1 MKKLF
6 IPLLFALAIQSPI
19 NAAKVNCDS
28 AVWKNKPQ
36 CKEKDT
42 KGTKA
47 VDKAT
52 GLEVI
57 EFVKDLDWKST
68 KREKIPWSKIVK
80 VKSALDGNYE
90 LAVFDRDYA
99 DSFSTGSKEGAVT
112 KWTTDQLR
120 GYTYSAGGCGFWTCT
135 YERASINDFP
145 GVVELYIAEKSFR
158 LYGDNGE
165 YVLPQAFID
174 EVKKSTEITEFN
186 LKLKSGSKSVVV
198 PIGSETIDSLK
209 RLFSKAIQ
217 TWEKPQINLVASKVT
232 KKKLNTEEIANKTLP
247 SVVMLKNE
255 RGLGSGF
262 VLDNTGLVI
271 TNRHVVSGGDK
282 EFQLIGD
289 GGIKAQGKVIY
300 VDRKLDF
307 ALVRSNEL
315 RKIKPLP
322 ICYAS
327 YPTPGQ
333 NVVALGS
340 PEGLAGTITRGIV
353 SAVRYPSGDL
363 EGVAPNYVTLIQTD
377 ASISP
382 GNSGGPLVNSKG
394 EVIGINT
401 FNIDYGKS
409 QNLNFAVSMVDVLK
423 ALEIRGKSFKSNLN
437 KCGNIE
443 KSGWFF

>member
-1 MKKLF
+1 MKKFFLPLIFALF
-6 IPLLFALAIQSPI
+6 IPIPVSAVEI
-19 NAAKVNCDS
+19 NCDS
-28 AVWKNKPQ
+28 AVWRDRPQ

-42 KGTKA
+42 KGIET
-47 VDKAT
+47 VDEAT
-52 GLEVI
+52 GLDVI

-90 LAVFDRDYA
+90 LAVFDRDYT
-99 DSFSTGSKEGAVT
+99 DSFSTGAKEGAVT

-145 GVVELYIAEKSFR
+145 SVVELYISDKSFR

-165 YVLPQAFID
+165 FVLPQSFID
-174 EVKKSTEITEFN
+174 EVKKASETTEFN
-186 LKLKSGSKSVVV
+186 LKLKSGSKSAVV
-198 PIGSETIDSLK
+198 PIGNETVASLK

-217 TWEKPQINLVASKVT
+217 TWDKPKINLVALNVT
-232 KKKLNTEEIANKTLP
+232 KQKLDTEEIANKTLP

-262 VLDNTGLVI
+262 VLDNNGLVI

-282 EFQLIGD
+282 EFQITGE
-289 GGIKAQGKVIY
+289 GGIKTEGRVIY

-307 ALVRSNEL
+307 ALVRANGL
-315 RKIKPLP
+315 KGTKPLP
-322 ICYAS
+322 ICYAT
-327 YPTPGQ
+327 YPSPGQ
-333 NVVALGS
+333 SVVALGS
-340 PEGLAGTITRGIV
+340 PEGLAGTVTRGIV
-353 SAVRYPSGDL
+353 SAVRYPTGDL

-382 GNSGGPLVNSKG
+382 GNSGGPLVNNKG

-401 FNIDYGKS
+401 FNIDYGRS

-423 ALEIRGKSFKSNLN
+423 ALEVKGQSLNSTLN

-443 KSGWFF
+443 Q

>member
-1 MKKLF
+1 MKRFL
-6 IPLLFALAIQSPI
+6 IPLLFALAIPSPLI
-19 NAAKVNCDS
+19 AAKINCDS
-28 AVWKNKPQ
+28 PVWKNKPQ
-36 CKEKDT
+36 CKDKDT

-47 VDKAT
+47 IDKDT

-68 KREKIPWSKIVK
+68 KREKLPWSKIVK

-90 LAVFDRDYA
+90 LAVFDRDYT

-145 GVVELYIAEKSFR
+145 GVVEIYISEKSFR

-174 EVKKSTEITEFN
+174 EVNKSNETTELN
-186 LKLKSGSKSVVV
+186 LKLKAGSKSVVV
-198 PIGSETIDSLK
+198 PIGNETIASLK

-217 TWEKPQINLVASKVT
+217 SWDKPQVNLVTAKVSKQ
-232 KKKLNTEEIANKTLP
+232 KLDTEEIANRTLP

-262 VLDNTGLVI
+262 VLDDNGLVI

-282 EFQLIGD
+282 KFQIVGD
-289 GGIKAQGKVIY
+289 GGIKTTGEVIY

-307 ALVRSNEL
+307 ALVRSEGL
-315 RKIKPLP
+315 RKTKPLP

-333 NVVALGS
+333 SVVALGS
-340 PEGLAGTITRGIV
+340 PEGLAGTVTRGIV
-353 SAVRYPSGDL
+353 SAVRYPTGDL
-363 EGVAPNYVTLIQTD
+363 QGVAPNYVTLIQTD

-382 GNSGGPLVNSKG
+382 GNSGGPLVNNRG

-401 FNIDYGKS
+401 FNIDYGRS

-423 ALEIRGKSFKSNLN
+423 ALEVRGESFKSNLN

-443 KSGWFF
+443 Q

>member
-1 MKKLF
+1 MKKFFLPLIFALF
-6 IPLLFALAIQSPI
+6 IPIPVSAVEI
-19 NAAKVNCDS
+19 NCDS
-28 AVWKNKPQ
+28 AVWRDRPQ

-42 KGTKA
+42 KGIET
-47 VDKAT
+47 VDEAT
-52 GLEVI
+52 GLDVI

-90 LAVFDRDYA
+90 LAVFDRDYT
-99 DSFSTGSKEGAVT
+99 DSFSTGAKEGAVT

-145 GVVELYIAEKSFR
+145 GVVELYISDKSFR

-165 YVLPQAFID
+165 FVLPQSFID
-174 EVKKSTEITEFN
+174 EVKKASETTEFN
-186 LKLKSGSKSVVV
+186 LKLKSGSKSAVV
-198 PIGSETIDSLK
+198 PIGNETVASLK

-217 TWEKPQINLVASKVT
+217 TWDKPKINLVALNVT
-232 KKKLNTEEIANKTLP
+232 KQKLDTEEIANKTLP

-262 VLDNTGLVI
+262 VLDNNGLVI

-282 EFQLIGD
+282 EFQITGE
-289 GGIKAQGKVIY
+289 GGIKTEGRVIY

-307 ALVRSNEL
+307 ALLRSNGL
-315 RKIKPLP
+315 KGTKPLP
-322 ICYAS
+322 ICYS
-327 YPTPGQ
+327 TYPSPGQ
-333 NVVALGS
+333 SVVALGS
-340 PEGLAGTITRGIV
+340 PEGLAGTVTRGIV
-353 SAVRYPSGDL
+353 SAVRYPTGDL

-382 GNSGGPLVNSKG
+382 GNSGGPLVNNKG

-401 FNIDYGKS
+401 FNIDYGRS

-423 ALEIRGKSFKSNLN
+423 ALEVKGESFNSTLN

-443 KSGWFF
+443 Q

>member
-1 MKKLF
+1 MKKFFLPLIFALF
-6 IPLLFALAIQSPI
+6 IPIPVSAVEI
-19 NAAKVNCDS
+19 NCDS
-28 AVWKNKPQ
+28 AVWRDRPQ

-42 KGTKA
+42 KGIET
-47 VDKAT
+47 VDEAT
-52 GLEVI
+52 GLDVI

-90 LAVFDRDYA
+90 LAVFDRDYT

-145 GVVELYIAEKSFR
+145 GVVELYISDKSFR

-165 YVLPQAFID
+165 FVLPQSFID
-174 EVKKSTEITEFN
+174 EVKKASETTEFN
-186 LKLKSGSKSVVV
+186 LKLKSGSKSAVV
-198 PIGSETIDSLK
+198 PIGNETVASLK

-217 TWEKPQINLVASKVT
+217 TWDKPKINLVALNVT
-232 KKKLNTEEIANKTLP
+232 KQKLDTEEIANKTLP

-262 VLDNTGLVI
+262 VLDNNGLVI

-282 EFQLIGD
+282 EFQITGE
-289 GGIKAQGKVIY
+289 GGIKTEGRVIY

-307 ALVRSNEL
+307 ALVRSNGL
-315 RKIKPLP
+315 KGTKPLP
-322 ICYAS
+322 ICYAT
-327 YPTPGQ
+327 YPSPGQ
-333 NVVALGS
+333 SVVALGS
-340 PEGLAGTITRGIV
+340 PEGLAGTVTRGIV
-353 SAVRYPSGDL
+353 SAVRYPTGDL

-382 GNSGGPLVNSKG
+382 GNSGGPLVNNKG

-401 FNIDYGKS
+401 FNIDYGRS

-423 ALEIRGKSFKSNLN
+423 ALEVKGQSLNSTLN

-443 KSGWFF
+443 Q

>member
-1 MKKLF
+1 MINLKKLL
-6 IPLLFALAIQSPI
+6 ITILFAFIFPNSLS
-19 NAAKVNCDS
+19 AAKINCDS
-28 AVWKNKPQ
+28 PVWRNKPE
-36 CKEKDT
+36 CVEKDT
-42 KGTKA
+42 KGKKT
-47 VDKAT
+47 VDNAT

-57 EFVKDLDWKST
+57 EFIKDLDWKST
-68 KREKIPWSKIVK
+68 KRDKLPWSKIVK
-80 VKSALDGNYE
+80 VKSALDGKYE

-99 DSFSTGSKEGAVT
+99 DSFSSGSKEGAVT

-165 YVLPQAFID
+165 YVLPQSFID
-174 EVKKSTEITEFN
+174 EVKRSNETTELN
-186 LKLKSGSKSVVV
+186 LKLKAGSKSVVV
-198 PIGSETIDSLK
+198 PIGNETLSSLK

-217 TWEKPQINLVASKVT
+217 SWDKPQVNLRPVRVSKRI
-232 KKKLNTEEIANKTLP
+232 LDTEEIANRTLP

-262 VLDNTGLVI
+262 VLDNNGLVI

-282 EFQLIGD
+282 QFQLIGD
-289 GGIKAQGKVIY
+289 GGIKTEGKVIY

-307 ALVRSNEL
+307 ALVRSSGL
-315 RKIKPLP
+315 KKIKPLP

-333 NVVALGS
+333 SVVALGS
-340 PEGLAGTITRGIV
+340 PEGLAGTVTRGIV
-353 SAVRYPSGDL
+353 SAVRNPTGDL

-382 GNSGGPLVNSKG
+382 GNSGGPLVNNRG

-401 FNIDYGKS
+401 FNIDSGRS
-409 QNLNFAVSMVDVLK
+409 QNLNFAVSMVDVLR
-423 ALEIRGKSFKSNLN
+423 ALEVRSEVIKKKLN
-437 KCGNIE
+437 QCGNIQ
-443 KSGWFF
+443 K

>member
-1 MKKLF
+1 LKKFFLPLIFALF
-6 IPLLFALAIQSPI
+6 IPIPVSAVEI
-19 NAAKVNCDS
+19 NCDS
-28 AVWKNKPQ
+28 AVWRDRPQ

-42 KGTKA
+42 KGIET
-47 VDKAT
+47 VDEAT
-52 GLEVI
+52 GLDVI

-90 LAVFDRDYA
+90 LAVFDRDYT
-99 DSFSTGSKEGAVT
+99 DSFSTGAKEGAVT

-145 GVVELYIAEKSFR
+145 GVVELYISDKSFR

-165 YVLPQAFID
+165 FALPQSFID
-174 EVKKSTEITEFN
+174 EVKKASETTEFN
-186 LKLKSGSKSVVV
+186 LKLKSGSKSAVV
-198 PIGSETIDSLK
+198 PIGNETVASLK

-217 TWEKPQINLVASKVT
+217 TWDKPKINLVALNVT
-232 KKKLNTEEIANKTLP
+232 KQKLDTEEIANKTLP

-262 VLDNTGLVI
+262 VLDNNGLVI

-282 EFQLIGD
+282 EFQITGE
-289 GGIKAQGKVIY
+289 GGIKTEGRVIY

-307 ALVRSNEL
+307 ALVRANGL
-315 RKIKPLP
+315 KGTKPLP
-322 ICYAS
+322 ICYS
-327 YPTPGQ
+327 TYPSPGQ
-333 NVVALGS
+333 SVVALGS
-340 PEGLAGTITRGIV
+340 PEGLAGTVTRGIV
-353 SAVRYPSGDL
+353 SAVRYPTGDL

-382 GNSGGPLVNSKG
+382 GNSGGPLVNNKG

-401 FNIDYGKS
+401 FNIDYGRS
-409 QNLNFAVSMVDVLK
+409 QNLNFAVSMIDVLK
-423 ALEIRGKSFKSNLN
+423 ALEVKGQSLNSTLN

-443 KSGWFF
+443 Q

>member
-1 MKKLF
+1 LKKFFLPLIFALF
-6 IPLLFALAIQSPI
+6 IPIPVSAVEI
-19 NAAKVNCDS
+19 NCDS
-28 AVWKNKPQ
+28 AVWRDRPQ

-42 KGTKA
+42 KGIET
-47 VDKAT
+47 VDEAT
-52 GLEVI
+52 GLDVI

-90 LAVFDRDYA
+90 LAVFDRDYT
-99 DSFSTGSKEGAVT
+99 DSFSTGAKEGAVT

-145 GVVELYIAEKSFR
+145 GVVELYISDKSFR

-165 YVLPQAFID
+165 FALPQSFID
-174 EVKKSTEITEFN
+174 EVKKASETTEFN
-186 LKLKSGSKSVVV
+186 LKLKSGSKSAVV
-198 PIGSETIDSLK
+198 PIGNETVASLK

-217 TWEKPQINLVASKVT
+217 TWDKPKINLVALNVT
-232 KKKLNTEEIANKTLP
+232 KQKLDTEEIANKTLP

-262 VLDNTGLVI
+262 VLDNNGLVI

-282 EFQLIGD
+282 EFQITGE
-289 GGIKAQGKVIY
+289 GGIKTEGRVIY

-307 ALVRSNEL
+307 ALVRSNGL
-315 RKIKPLP
+315 KGTKPLP
-322 ICYAS
+322 ICYAT
-327 YPTPGQ
+327 YPSPGQ
-333 NVVALGS
+333 SVVALGS
-340 PEGLAGTITRGIV
+340 PEGLAGTVTRGIV
-353 SAVRYPSGDL
+353 SAVRYPTGDL

-382 GNSGGPLVNSKG
+382 GNSGGPLVNNKG

-401 FNIDYGKS
+401 FNIDYGRS

-423 ALEIRGKSFKSNLN
+423 ALEVKGQSLNSTLN

-443 KSGWFF
+443 Q

>member
-1 MKKLF
+1 MKKFFLPLIFALF
-6 IPLLFALAIQSPI
+6 IPIPVSAVEI
-19 NAAKVNCDS
+19 NCDS
-28 AVWKNKPQ
+28 AVWRDRPQ

-42 KGTKA
+42 KGIET
-47 VDKAT
+47 VDEAT
-52 GLEVI
+52 GLDVI

-90 LAVFDRDYA
+90 LAVFDRDYT
-99 DSFSTGSKEGAVT
+99 DSFSTGAKEGAVT

-145 GVVELYIAEKSFR
+145 GVVELYISDKSFR

-165 YVLPQAFID
+165 FALPQSFID
-174 EVKKSTEITEFN
+174 EVKKASETTEFN
-186 LKLKSGSKSVVV
+186 LKLKSGSKSAVV
-198 PIGSETIDSLK
+198 PIGNETVASLK

-217 TWEKPQINLVASKVT
+217 TWDKPKINLVALNVT
-232 KKKLNTEEIANKTLP
+232 KQKLDTEEIANKTLP

-262 VLDNTGLVI
+262 VLDNNGLVI

-282 EFQLIGD
+282 EFQITGE
-289 GGIKAQGKVIY
+289 GGIKTEGRVIY

-307 ALVRSNEL
+307 ALVRANGL
-315 RKIKPLP
+315 KGTKPLP
-322 ICYAS
+322 ICYS
-327 YPTPGQ
+327 TYPSPGQ
-333 NVVALGS
+333 SVVALGS
-340 PEGLAGTITRGIV
+340 PEGLAGTVTRGIV
-353 SAVRYPSGDL
+353 SAVRYPTGDL

-382 GNSGGPLVNSKG
+382 GNSGGPLVNNKG

-401 FNIDYGKS
+401 FNIDYGRS
-409 QNLNFAVSMVDVLK
+409 QNLNFAVSMIDVLK
-423 ALEIRGKSFKSNLN
+423 ALEVKGQSLNSTLN

-443 KSGWFF
+443 Q

>member
-1 MKKLF
+1 MKKFFLPLIFALF
-6 IPLLFALAIQSPI
+6 IPIPVSAVEI
-19 NAAKVNCDS
+19 NCDS
-28 AVWKNKPQ
+28 AVWRDKPQ

-42 KGTKA
+42 KGIET
-47 VDKAT
+47 VDEAT
-52 GLEVI
+52 GLDVI

-90 LAVFDRDYA
+90 LAVFDRDYT
-99 DSFSTGSKEGAVT
+99 DSFSTGAKEGAVT

-145 GVVELYIAEKSFR
+145 GVVELYISDKSFR

-165 YVLPQAFID
+165 FALPQSFID
-174 EVKKSTEITEFN
+174 EVKKASETTEFN
-186 LKLKSGSKSVVV
+186 LKLKSGSKSAVV
-198 PIGSETIDSLK
+198 PIGNETVASLK

-217 TWEKPQINLVASKVT
+217 TWDKPKINLVALNVT
-232 KKKLNTEEIANKTLP
+232 KQKLDTEEIANKTLP

-262 VLDNTGLVI
+262 VLDNNGLVI

-282 EFQLIGD
+282 EFQITGE
-289 GGIKAQGKVIY
+289 GGIKTEGRVIY

-307 ALVRSNEL
+307 ALVRANGL
-315 RKIKPLP
+315 KGTKPLP
-322 ICYAS
+322 ICYAT
-327 YPTPGQ
+327 YPSPGQ
-333 NVVALGS
+333 SVVALGS
-340 PEGLAGTITRGIV
+340 PEGLAGTVTRGIV
-353 SAVRYPSGDL
+353 SAVRYPTGDL

-382 GNSGGPLVNSKG
+382 GNSGGPLVNNKG

-401 FNIDYGKS
+401 FNIDYGRS

-423 ALEIRGKSFKSNLN
+423 ALEVKGQSLNSTLN

-443 KSGWFF
+443 Q

>member
-1 MKKLF
+1 MKKFFLPLIFALF
-6 IPLLFALAIQSPI
+6 IPIPVSAVEI
-19 NAAKVNCDS
+19 NCDS
-28 AVWKNKPQ
+28 AVWRDRPQ

-42 KGTKA
+42 KGIET
-47 VDKAT
+47 VDEAT
-52 GLEVI
+52 GLDVI

-90 LAVFDRDYA
+90 LAVFDRDYT
-99 DSFSTGSKEGAVT
+99 DSFSTGAKEGAVT

-145 GVVELYIAEKSFR
+145 GVVELYISDKSFR

-165 YVLPQAFID
+165 FALPQSFID
-174 EVKKSTEITEFN
+174 EVKKASETTEFN
-186 LKLKSGSKSVVV
+186 LKLKSGSKSAVV
-198 PIGSETIDSLK
+198 PIGNETVASLK

-217 TWEKPQINLVASKVT
+217 TWDKPKINLVALNVT
-232 KKKLNTEEIANKTLP
+232 KQKLDTEEIANKTLP

-262 VLDNTGLVI
+262 VLDNNGLVI

-282 EFQLIGD
+282 EFQITGE
-289 GGIKAQGKVIY
+289 GGIKTEGRVIY

-307 ALVRSNEL
+307 ALVRANGL
-315 RKIKPLP
+315 KGTKPLP
-322 ICYAS
+322 ICYAT
-327 YPTPGQ
+327 YPSPGQ
-333 NVVALGS
+333 SVVALGS
-340 PEGLAGTITRGIV
+340 PEGLAGTVTRGIV
-353 SAVRYPSGDL
+353 SAVRYPTGDL

-382 GNSGGPLVNSKG
+382 GNSGGPLVNNKG

-401 FNIDYGKS
+401 FNIDYGRS

-423 ALEIRGKSFKSNLN
+423 ALEVKGQSLNSTLN

-443 KSGWFF
+443 Q

>member
-1 MKKLF
+1 LKKFFLPLIFALF
-6 IPLLFALAIQSPI
+6 IPIPVSAVEI
-19 NAAKVNCDS
+19 NCDS
-28 AVWKNKPQ
+28 AVWRDKPQ

-42 KGTKA
+42 KGIET
-47 VDKAT
+47 VDEAT
-52 GLEVI
+52 GLDVI

-90 LAVFDRDYA
+90 LAVFDRDYT
-99 DSFSTGSKEGAVT
+99 DSFSTGAKEGAVT

-145 GVVELYIAEKSFR
+145 GVVELYISDKSFR

-165 YVLPQAFID
+165 FALPQSFID
-174 EVKKSTEITEFN
+174 EVKKASETTEFN
-186 LKLKSGSKSVVV
+186 LKLKSGSKSAVV
-198 PIGSETIDSLK
+198 PIGNETVASLK

-217 TWEKPQINLVASKVT
+217 TWDKPKINLVALNVT
-232 KKKLNTEEIANKTLP
+232 KQKLDTEEIANKTLP

-262 VLDNTGLVI
+262 VLDNNGLVI

-282 EFQLIGD
+282 EFQITGE
-289 GGIKAQGKVIY
+289 GGIKTEGRVIY

-307 ALVRSNEL
+307 ALVRANGL
-315 RKIKPLP
+315 KGTKPLP
-322 ICYAS
+322 ICYAT
-327 YPTPGQ
+327 YPSPGQ
-333 NVVALGS
+333 SVVALGS
-340 PEGLAGTITRGIV
+340 PEGLAGTVTRGIV
-353 SAVRYPSGDL
+353 SAVRYPTGDL

-382 GNSGGPLVNSKG
+382 GNSGGPLVNNKG

-401 FNIDYGKS
+401 FNIDYGRS

-423 ALEIRGKSFKSNLN
+423 ALEVKGQSLNSTLN

-443 KSGWFF
+443 Q

>member
-1 MKKLF
+1 MKKFFLQLIFALF
-6 IPLLFALAIQSPI
+6 IPIPVSAVEI
-19 NAAKVNCDS
+19 NCDS
-28 AVWKNKPQ
+28 AVWRDRPQ

-42 KGTKA
+42 KGIET
-47 VDKAT
+47 VDEAT
-52 GLEVI
+52 GLDVI

-90 LAVFDRDYA
+90 LAVFDRDYT
-99 DSFSTGSKEGAVT
+99 DSFSTGAKEGAVT

-145 GVVELYIAEKSFR
+145 GVVELYISDKSFR

-165 YVLPQAFID
+165 FALPQSFID
-174 EVKKSTEITEFN
+174 EVKKASETTEFN
-186 LKLKSGSKSVVV
+186 LKLKSGSKSAVV
-198 PIGSETIDSLK
+198 PIGNETVASLK

-217 TWEKPQINLVASKVT
+217 TWDKPKINLVALNVT
-232 KKKLNTEEIANKTLP
+232 KQKLDTEEIANKTLP

-262 VLDNTGLVI
+262 VLDNNGLVI

-282 EFQLIGD
+282 EFQITGE
-289 GGIKAQGKVIY
+289 GGIKTEGRVIY

-307 ALVRSNEL
+307 ALVRANGL
-315 RKIKPLP
+315 KGTKPLP
-322 ICYAS
+322 ICYAT
-327 YPTPGQ
+327 YPSPGQ
-333 NVVALGS
+333 SVVALGS
-340 PEGLAGTITRGIV
+340 PEGLAGTVTRGIV
-353 SAVRYPSGDL
+353 SAVRYPTGDL

-382 GNSGGPLVNSKG
+382 GNSGGPLVNNKG

-401 FNIDYGKS
+401 FNIDYGRS

-423 ALEIRGKSFKSNLN
+423 ALEVKGQSLNSTLN

-443 KSGWFF
+443 Q

>member
-1 MKKLF
+1 MKRFL
-6 IPLLFALAIQSPI
+6 IPLLLALAIPSPLI
-19 NAAKVNCDS
+19 AAKINCDS
-28 AVWKNKPQ
+28 PVWKNKPQ
-36 CKEKDT
+36 CKDKDT

-47 VDKAT
+47 VDKDT

-68 KREKIPWSKIVK
+68 KRERLPWSKIVK

-90 LAVFDRDYA
+90 LAVFDRDYT

-145 GVVELYIAEKSFR
+145 GVVEIYISEKSFR

-174 EVKKSTEITEFN
+174 EVNRSNETTELN
-186 LKLKSGSKSVVV
+186 LKLKAGSKSVVV
-198 PIGSETIDSLK
+198 PIGKETISSLK

-217 TWEKPQINLVASKVT
+217 SWDKPQVNLIAAKVSKQ
-232 KKKLNTEEIANKTLP
+232 KLDTEEIANRTIP

-262 VLDNTGLVI
+262 VLDNNGLVI

-282 EFQLIGD
+282 KFQLVGE
-289 GGIKAQGKVIY
+289 GGIKTTGEVIY

-307 ALVRSNEL
+307 ALVRSEGL
-315 RKIKPLP
+315 RKTKPLP

-333 NVVALGS
+333 SVVALGS
-340 PEGLAGTITRGIV
+340 PEGLAGTVTRGIV
-353 SAVRYPSGDL
+353 SAVRYPTGDL

-382 GNSGGPLVNSKG
+382 GNSGGPLVNNKG

-401 FNIDYGKS
+401 FNIDYGRS

-423 ALEIRGKSFKSNLN
+423 ALEVRGESFKSNLN

-443 KSGWFF
+443 Q

>member
-1 MKKLF
+1 MKKFFLPLIFALF
-6 IPLLFALAIQSPI
+6 IPIPVSAVKI
-19 NAAKVNCDS
+19 NCDS
-28 AVWKNKPQ
+28 AVWRDRPQ

-42 KGTKA
+42 KGIET
-47 VDKAT
+47 VDEAT
-52 GLEVI
+52 GLDVI

-90 LAVFDRDYA
+90 LAVFDRDYT
-99 DSFSTGSKEGAVT
+99 DSFSTGAKEGAVT

-145 GVVELYIAEKSFR
+145 GVVELYISDKSFR

-165 YVLPQAFID
+165 FVLPQSFID
-174 EVKKSTEITEFN
+174 EVKKASETTEFN
-186 LKLKSGSKSVVV
+186 LKLKSGSKSAVV
-198 PIGSETIDSLK
+198 PIGNETVASLK

-217 TWEKPQINLVASKVT
+217 TWDKPKINLVALNVT
-232 KKKLNTEEIANKTLP
+232 KQKLDTEEIANKTLP

-262 VLDNTGLVI
+262 VLDNNGLVI

-282 EFQLIGD
+282 EFQITGE
-289 GGIKAQGKVIY
+289 GGIKTEGRVIY

-307 ALVRSNEL
+307 ALVRSNGL
-315 RKIKPLP
+315 KGTKPLP
-322 ICYAS
+322 ICYAT
-327 YPTPGQ
+327 YPSPGQ
-333 NVVALGS
+333 SVVALGS
-340 PEGLAGTITRGIV
+340 PEGLAGTVTRGIV
-353 SAVRYPSGDL
+353 SAVRYPTGDL

-382 GNSGGPLVNSKG
+382 GNSGGPLVNNKG

-401 FNIDYGKS
+401 FNIDYGRS

-423 ALEIRGKSFKSNLN
+423 ALEVKGQSLNSTLN

-443 KSGWFF
+443 Q

>member
-1 MKKLF
+1 MKRFL
-6 IPLLFALAIQSPI
+6 IPLIFALAIPTPLI
-19 NAAKVNCDS
+19 AAPKINCDS

-42 KGTKA
+42 KGTKT
-47 VDKAT
+47 VDQAT
-52 GLEVI
+52 GLDVI

-68 KREKIPWSKIVK
+68 KREKLPWSKIVK

-90 LAVFDRDYA
+90 LAVFDRDYT

-120 GYTYSAGGCGFWTCT
+120 GYTYSSGGCGFWTCT

-145 GVVELYIAEKSFR
+145 GVVELYISEKSFR

-174 EVKKSTEITEFN
+174 EVKESTESTEFN
-186 LKLKSGSKSVVV
+186 LKLKSGSRSVVV
-198 PIGSETIDSLK
+198 PIGTETVASLK

-217 TWEKPQINLVASKVT
+217 SWDKPQINLVAAKVT
-232 KKKLNTEEIANKTLP
+232 KRKLDTEEIAIKTLP

-262 VLDNTGLVI
+262 VLDNNGLVI

-282 EFQLIGD
+282 EFQLISE
-289 GGIKAQGKVIY
+289 GGIKAEGKVIY

-307 ALVRSNEL
+307 ALLRSNGL
-315 RKIKPLP
+315 KNAKPLP

-333 NVVALGS
+333 SVVALGS
-340 PEGLAGTITRGIV
+340 PEGLAGTVTRGIV
-353 SAVRYPSGDL
+353 SAVRYPTGDL

-382 GNSGGPLVNSKG
+382 GNSGGPLVNNKG
-394 EVIGINT
+394 EVVGINT
-401 FNIDYGKS
+401 FNIDYGRS

-423 ALEIRGKSFKSNLN
+423 ALEVRGESYKSNLN

-443 KSGWFF
+443 Q

>member
-1 MKKLF
+1 M
-6 IPLLFALAIQSPI
+6 
-19 NAAKVNCDS
+19 
-28 AVWKNKPQ
+28 
-36 CKEKDT
+36 
-42 KGTKA
+42 
-47 VDKAT
+47 
-52 GLEVI
+52 
-57 EFVKDLDWKST
+57 
-68 KREKIPWSKIVK
+68 
-80 VKSALDGNYE
+80 DGNYE
-90 LAVFDRDYA
+90 LAVFDRDYT

-135 YERASINDFP
+135 FERASINDFP
-145 GVVELYIAEKSFR
+145 GVVELYISEKSFR

-174 EVKKSTEITEFN
+174 EVKKSNETTELN
-186 LKLKSGSKSVVV
+186 LKLKAGSKSVVV
-198 PIGSETIDSLK
+198 PIGNETIASLK

-217 TWEKPQINLVASKVT
+217 SWDKPQVNLISAKVSKQN
-232 KKKLNTEEIANKTLP
+232 LDTEEIANRTLP

-262 VLDNTGLVI
+262 VLDDNGLVI

-282 EFQLIGD
+282 KFQLVGE
-289 GGIKAQGKVIY
+289 GGIKTTGEVIY

-307 ALVRSNEL
+307 ALVRSDGL
-315 RKIKPLP
+315 KKTKPLP

-333 NVVALGS
+333 SVVALGS
-340 PEGLAGTITRGIV
+340 PEGLAGTVTRGIV
-353 SAVRYPSGDL
+353 SAVRYPTGDL

-382 GNSGGPLVNSKG
+382 GNSGGPLVNNKG

-401 FNIDYGKS
+401 FNIDYGRS
-409 QNLNFAVSMVDVLK
+409 QNLNFAVSMVDILK
-423 ALEIRGKSFKSNLN
+423 ALEVKGESFKSDLN

-443 KSGWFF
+443 Q

>member
-1 MKKLF
+1 LKKFFLPLIFALF
-6 IPLLFALAIQSPI
+6 IPIPVSAVEI
-19 NAAKVNCDS
+19 NCDS
-28 AVWKNKPQ
+28 AVWRDRPQ

-42 KGTKA
+42 KGIET
-47 VDKAT
+47 VDEAT
-52 GLEVI
+52 GLDVI

-90 LAVFDRDYA
+90 LAVFDRDYT

-120 GYTYSAGGCGFWTCT
+120 GYTYSSGGCGFWTCT

-145 GVVELYIAEKSFR
+145 GVVELYISDKSFR

-165 YVLPQAFID
+165 FVLPQSFID
-174 EVKKSTEITEFN
+174 EVKKASETTEFN
-186 LKLKSGSKSVVV
+186 LKLKSGSKSAVV
-198 PIGSETIDSLK
+198 PIGNETVASLK

-217 TWEKPQINLVASKVT
+217 TWDKPKINLVALNVT
-232 KKKLNTEEIANKTLP
+232 KQKLDTEEIANKTLP

-262 VLDNTGLVI
+262 VLDNNGLVI

-282 EFQLIGD
+282 EFQITGE
-289 GGIKAQGKVIY
+289 GGIKTEGRVIY

-307 ALVRSNEL
+307 ALVRANGL
-315 RKIKPLP
+315 KGTKPLP
-322 ICYAS
+322 ICYAT
-327 YPTPGQ
+327 YPSPGQ
-333 NVVALGS
+333 SVVALGS
-340 PEGLAGTITRGIV
+340 PEGLAGTVTRGIV
-353 SAVRYPSGDL
+353 SAVRYPTGDL

-382 GNSGGPLVNSKG
+382 GNSGGPLVNNKG

-401 FNIDYGKS
+401 FNIDYGRS

-423 ALEIRGKSFKSNLN
+423 ALEVKGQSLNSTLN

-443 KSGWFF
+443 Q

>member
-1 MKKLF
+1 MKKFFLPLIFALF
-6 IPLLFALAIQSPI
+6 IPIPVSAVEI
-19 NAAKVNCDS
+19 NCDS
-28 AVWKNKPQ
+28 AVWRDRPQ

-42 KGTKA
+42 KGIET
-47 VDKAT
+47 VDEAT
-52 GLEVI
+52 GLDVI

-90 LAVFDRDYA
+90 LAVFDRDYT
-99 DSFSTGSKEGAVT
+99 DSFSTGAKEGAVT

-145 GVVELYIAEKSFR
+145 GVVELYISDKSFR

-165 YVLPQAFID
+165 FALPQSFID
-174 EVKKSTEITEFN
+174 EVKKASETTEFN
-186 LKLKSGSKSVVV
+186 LKLKSGSKSAVV
-198 PIGSETIDSLK
+198 PIGNETVASLK

-217 TWEKPQINLVASKVT
+217 TWDKPKINLVALNVT
-232 KKKLNTEEIANKTLP
+232 KQKLDTEEIANKTLP

-262 VLDNTGLVI
+262 VLDNNGLVI

-282 EFQLIGD
+282 EFQITGE
-289 GGIKAQGKVIY
+289 GGIKTEGRVIY

-307 ALVRSNEL
+307 ALVRANGL
-315 RKIKPLP
+315 KGTKPLP
-322 ICYAS
+322 ICYS
-327 YPTPGQ
+327 TYPSPGQ
-333 NVVALGS
+333 SVVALGS
-340 PEGLAGTITRGIV
+340 PEGLAGTVTRGIV
-353 SAVRYPSGDL
+353 SAVRYPTGDL

-382 GNSGGPLVNSKG
+382 GNSGGPLVNNKG

-401 FNIDYGKS
+401 FNIDYGRS

-423 ALEIRGKSFKSNLN
+423 ALEVKGQSLNSTLN

-443 KSGWFF
+443 Q

>member
-1 MKKLF
+1 LKKFFLPLIFALF
-6 IPLLFALAIQSPI
+6 IPIPVSAVEI
-19 NAAKVNCDS
+19 NCDS
-28 AVWKNKPQ
+28 AVWRDRPQ

-42 KGTKA
+42 KGIET
-47 VDKAT
+47 VDEAT
-52 GLEVI
+52 GLDVI

-90 LAVFDRDYA
+90 LAVFDRDYT
-99 DSFSTGSKEGAVT
+99 DSFSTGAKEGAVT

-145 GVVELYIAEKSFR
+145 GVVELYISDKSFR

-165 YVLPQAFID
+165 FALPQSFID
-174 EVKKSTEITEFN
+174 EVKKASETTEFN
-186 LKLKSGSKSVVV
+186 LKLKSGSKSAVV
-198 PIGSETIDSLK
+198 PIGNETVASLK

-217 TWEKPQINLVASKVT
+217 TWDKPKINLVALNVT
-232 KKKLNTEEIANKTLP
+232 KQKLDTEEIANKTLP

-262 VLDNTGLVI
+262 VLDNNGLVI

-282 EFQLIGD
+282 EFQITGE
-289 GGIKAQGKVIY
+289 GGIKTEGRVIY

-307 ALVRSNEL
+307 ALVRANGL
-315 RKIKPLP
+315 KGTKPLP
-322 ICYAS
+322 ICYAT
-327 YPTPGQ
+327 YPSPGQ
-333 NVVALGS
+333 SVVALGS
-340 PEGLAGTITRGIV
+340 PEGLAGTVTRGIV
-353 SAVRYPSGDL
+353 SAVRYPTGDL

-382 GNSGGPLVNSKG
+382 GNSGGPLVNNKG

-401 FNIDYGKS
+401 FNIDYGRS

-423 ALEIRGKSFKSNLN
+423 ALEVKGQSLNSTLN

-443 KSGWFF
+443 Q

>member
-1 MKKLF
+1 MKKFFLPLIFALF
-6 IPLLFALAIQSPI
+6 IPIPVSAVEI
-19 NAAKVNCDS
+19 NCDS
-28 AVWKNKPQ
+28 AVWRDRPQ

-42 KGTKA
+42 KGIET
-47 VDKAT
+47 VDEAT
-52 GLEVI
+52 GLDVI

-90 LAVFDRDYA
+90 LAVFDRDYT
-99 DSFSTGSKEGAVT
+99 DSFSTGAKEGAVT

-145 GVVELYIAEKSFR
+145 GVVELYISDKSFR

-165 YVLPQAFID
+165 FALPQSFID
-174 EVKKSTEITEFN
+174 EVKKASETTEFN
-186 LKLKSGSKSVVV
+186 LKLKSGSKSAVV
-198 PIGSETIDSLK
+198 PIGNETVASLK

-217 TWEKPQINLVASKVT
+217 TWDKPKINLVALNVT
-232 KKKLNTEEIANKTLP
+232 KQKLDTEEIANKTLP

-262 VLDNTGLVI
+262 VLDNNGLVI

-282 EFQLIGD
+282 EFQITGE
-289 GGIKAQGKVIY
+289 GGIKTEGRVIY

-307 ALVRSNEL
+307 ALVRSNGL
-315 RKIKPLP
+315 KGTKPLP
-322 ICYAS
+322 ICYAT
-327 YPTPGQ
+327 YPSPGQ
-333 NVVALGS
+333 SVVALGS
-340 PEGLAGTITRGIV
+340 PEGLAGTVTRGIV
-353 SAVRYPSGDL
+353 SAVRYPTGDL

-382 GNSGGPLVNSKG
+382 GNSGGPLVNNKG

-401 FNIDYGKS
+401 FNIDYGRS

-423 ALEIRGKSFKSNLN
+423 ALEVKGQSLNSTLN

-443 KSGWFF
+443 Q

>member
-1 MKKLF
+1 MKKFFLPLIFALF
-6 IPLLFALAIQSPI
+6 IPIPVSAVKI
-19 NAAKVNCDS
+19 NCDS
-28 AVWKNKPQ
+28 AVWRDRPQ

-42 KGTKA
+42 KGIET
-47 VDKAT
+47 VDEAT
-52 GLEVI
+52 GLDVI

-90 LAVFDRDYA
+90 LAVFDRDYT
-99 DSFSTGSKEGAVT
+99 DSFSTGAKEGAVT

-120 GYTYSAGGCGFWTCT
+120 GYTYSSGGCGFWTCT

-145 GVVELYIAEKSFR
+145 GVVELYISDKSFR

-165 YVLPQAFID
+165 FVLPQSFID
-174 EVKKSTEITEFN
+174 EVKKASETTEFN
-186 LKLKSGSKSVVV
+186 LKLKSGSKSAVV
-198 PIGSETIDSLK
+198 PIGNETVASLK

-217 TWEKPQINLVASKVT
+217 TWDKPKINLVALNVT
-232 KKKLNTEEIANKTLP
+232 KQKLDTEEIANKTLP

-262 VLDNTGLVI
+262 VLDNNGLVI

-282 EFQLIGD
+282 EFQITGE
-289 GGIKAQGKVIY
+289 GGIKTEGRVIY

-307 ALVRSNEL
+307 ALVRSNGL
-315 RKIKPLP
+315 KGTKPLP
-322 ICYAS
+322 ICYAT
-327 YPTPGQ
+327 YPSPGQ
-333 NVVALGS
+333 SVVALGS
-340 PEGLAGTITRGIV
+340 PEGLAGTVTRGIV
-353 SAVRYPSGDL
+353 SAVRYPTGDL

-382 GNSGGPLVNSKG
+382 GNSGGPLVNNKG

-401 FNIDYGKS
+401 FNIDYGRS

-423 ALEIRGKSFKSNLN
+423 ALEVKGQSLNSTLN

-443 KSGWFF
+443 Q

>member
-1 MKKLF
+1 MKKFFLPLIFALF
-6 IPLLFALAIQSPI
+6 IPIPVSAVEI
-19 NAAKVNCDS
+19 NCDS
-28 AVWKNKPQ
+28 AVWRDRPQ

-42 KGTKA
+42 KGIET
-47 VDKAT
+47 VDEAT
-52 GLEVI
+52 GLDVI

-90 LAVFDRDYA
+90 LAVFDRDYT
-99 DSFSTGSKEGAVT
+99 DSFSTGAKEGAVT

-145 GVVELYIAEKSFR
+145 SVVELYISDKSFR

-165 YVLPQAFID
+165 FVLPQSFID
-174 EVKKSTEITEFN
+174 EIKKASETTEFN
-186 LKLKSGSKSVVV
+186 LKLKSGTKSAVV
-198 PIGSETIDSLK
+198 PIGNETVASLK

-217 TWEKPQINLVASKVT
+217 TWDKPKINLVALNVT
-232 KKKLNTEEIANKTLP
+232 KQKLDTEEIANKTLP

-262 VLDNTGLVI
+262 VLDNNGLVI

-282 EFQLIGD
+282 EFQITGE
-289 GGIKAQGKVIY
+289 GGIKTEGRVIY

-307 ALVRSNEL
+307 ALVRSNGL
-315 RKIKPLP
+315 KGTKPLP
-322 ICYAS
+322 ICYAT
-327 YPTPGQ
+327 YPSPGQ
-333 NVVALGS
+333 SVVALGS
-340 PEGLAGTITRGIV
+340 PEGLAGTVTRGIV
-353 SAVRYPSGDL
+353 SAVRYPTGDL

-382 GNSGGPLVNSKG
+382 GNSGGPLVNNKG

-401 FNIDYGKS
+401 FNIDYGRS

-423 ALEIRGKSFKSNLN
+423 ALEVKGQSLNSTLN

-443 KSGWFF
+443 Q

>member
-1 MKKLF
+1 MKKFFLPLIFALF
-6 IPLLFALAIQSPI
+6 IPIPVSAVEI
-19 NAAKVNCDS
+19 NCDS
-28 AVWKNKPQ
+28 AVWRDKPQ

-42 KGTKA
+42 KGIET
-47 VDKAT
+47 VDEAT
-52 GLEVI
+52 GLDVI

-90 LAVFDRDYA
+90 LAVFDRDYT
-99 DSFSTGSKEGAVT
+99 DSFSTGAKEGAVT

-145 GVVELYIAEKSFR
+145 GVVELYISDKSFR

-165 YVLPQAFID
+165 FALPQSFID
-174 EVKKSTEITEFN
+174 EVKKASETTEFN
-186 LKLKSGSKSVVV
+186 LKLKSGSKSAVV
-198 PIGSETIDSLK
+198 PIGNETVASLK

-217 TWEKPQINLVASKVT
+217 TWDKPKINLVALKVT
-232 KKKLNTEEIANKTLP
+232 KQKLDTEEIANKTLP

-262 VLDNTGLVI
+262 VLDNNGLVI

-282 EFQLIGD
+282 EFQITGE
-289 GGIKAQGKVIY
+289 GGIKTEGRVIY

-307 ALVRSNEL
+307 ALVRANGL
-315 RKIKPLP
+315 KGTKPLP
-322 ICYAS
+322 ICYAT
-327 YPTPGQ
+327 YPSPGQ
-333 NVVALGS
+333 SVVALGS
-340 PEGLAGTITRGIV
+340 PEGLAGTVTRGIV
-353 SAVRYPSGDL
+353 SAVRYPTGDL

-382 GNSGGPLVNSKG
+382 GNSGGPLVNNKG

-401 FNIDYGKS
+401 FNIDYGRS

-423 ALEIRGKSFKSNLN
+423 ALEVKGQSLNSTLN

-443 KSGWFF
+443 Q

>member
-1 MKKLF
+1 MKRFLF
-6 IPLLFALAIQSPI
+6 LLLFALAITSPLI
-19 NAAKVNCDS
+19 AAPKINCDS
-28 AVWKNKPQ
+28 PVWKKKPQ
-36 CKEKDT
+36 CKDKDT
-42 KGTKA
+42 KGTEA
-47 VDKAT
+47 VDQAT

-57 EFVKDLDWKST
+57 EFIKDLDWKST
-68 KREKIPWSKIVK
+68 KRDKLPWSKIVK

-90 LAVFDRDYA
+90 LAVFDRDYT
-99 DSFSTGSKEGAVT
+99 DNFSTGSKEGAVT
-112 KWTTDQLR
+112 KWSTDQLR

-145 GVVELYIAEKSFR
+145 GVVELYISEKSFR

-165 YVLPQAFID
+165 YVLPQTFID
-174 EVKKSTEITEFN
+174 EVKKSNETTELN
-186 LKLKSGSKSVVV
+186 LKLKADSKSVVV
-198 PIGSETIDSLK
+198 PVGNETIASLK

-217 TWEKPQINLVASKVT
+217 SWDKPQVNLVTAKVSKQ
-232 KKKLNTEEIANKTLP
+232 KLDTEEIANRTLP

-262 VLDNTGLVI
+262 VLDDNGLVI

-282 EFQLIGD
+282 KFQLVGE
-289 GGIKAQGKVIY
+289 GGIKTTGEVIY

-307 ALVRSNEL
+307 ALVRSDGL
-315 RKIKPLP
+315 KKTKPLP

-327 YPTPGQ
+327 YPSPGQ
-333 NVVALGS
+333 SVVALGS
-340 PEGLAGTITRGIV
+340 PEGLAGTVTRGIV
-353 SAVRYPSGDL
+353 SAVRYPTGDL

-382 GNSGGPLVNSKG
+382 GNSGGPLVNNKG
-394 EVIGINT
+394 EVIGLNT
-401 FNIDYGKS
+401 FNIDYGRS

-423 ALEIRGKSFKSNLN
+423 ALDVKGGSFNSNLN

-443 KSGWFF
+443 Q

>member
-1 MKKLF
+1 
-6 IPLLFALAIQSPI
+6 
-19 NAAKVNCDS
+19 
-28 AVWKNKPQ
+28 
-36 CKEKDT
+36 
-42 KGTKA
+42 
-47 VDKAT
+47 
-52 GLEVI
+52 
-57 EFVKDLDWKST
+57 
-68 KREKIPWSKIVK
+68 
-80 VKSALDGNYE
+80 
-90 LAVFDRDYA
+90 
-99 DSFSTGSKEGAVT
+99 
-112 KWTTDQLR
+112 
-120 GYTYSAGGCGFWTCT
+120 
-135 YERASINDFP
+135 
-145 GVVELYIAEKSFR
+145 
-158 LYGDNGE
+158 
-165 YVLPQAFID
+165 
-174 EVKKSTEITEFN
+174 
-186 LKLKSGSKSVVV
+186 
-198 PIGSETIDSLK
+198 
-209 RLFSKAIQ
+209 
-217 TWEKPQINLVASKVT
+217 
-232 KKKLNTEEIANKTLP
+232 
-247 SVVMLKNE
+247 MLKNE

>member
-1 MKKLF
+1 MKKFFLPLIFALF
-6 IPLLFALAIQSPI
+6 IPIPVSAVEI
-19 NAAKVNCDS
+19 NCDS
-28 AVWKNKPQ
+28 AVWRDRPQ

-42 KGTKA
+42 KGIET
-47 VDKAT
+47 VDEAT
-52 GLEVI
+52 GLDVI

-90 LAVFDRDYA
+90 LAVFDRDYT
-99 DSFSTGSKEGAVT
+99 DSFSTGAKEGAVT

-145 GVVELYIAEKSFR
+145 GVVELYISDKSFR

-165 YVLPQAFID
+165 FALPQSFID
-174 EVKKSTEITEFN
+174 EVKKASETTEFN
-186 LKLKSGSKSVVV
+186 LKLKSGSKSAVV
-198 PIGSETIDSLK
+198 PIGNETVASLK

-217 TWEKPQINLVASKVT
+217 TWDKPKINLVALNVT
-232 KKKLNTEEIANKTLP
+232 KQKLDTEDIANKTLP

-262 VLDNTGLVI
+262 VLDNNGLVI

-282 EFQLIGD
+282 EFQITGE
-289 GGIKAQGKVIY
+289 GGIKTEGRVIY

-307 ALVRSNEL
+307 ALVRANGL
-315 RKIKPLP
+315 KGTKPLP
-322 ICYAS
+322 ICYS
-327 YPTPGQ
+327 TYPSPGQ
-333 NVVALGS
+333 SVVALGS
-340 PEGLAGTITRGIV
+340 PEGLAGTVTRGIV
-353 SAVRYPSGDL
+353 SAVRYPTGDL

-382 GNSGGPLVNSKG
+382 GNSGGPLVNNKG

-401 FNIDYGKS
+401 FNIDYGRS

-423 ALEIRGKSFKSNLN
+423 ALEVKGQSLNSTLN

-443 KSGWFF
+443 Q

>member
-1 MKKLF
+1 MKKFFLPLIFALF
-6 IPLLFALAIQSPI
+6 IPIPVSAVEI
-19 NAAKVNCDS
+19 NCDS
-28 AVWKNKPQ
+28 AVWRDRPQ

-42 KGTKA
+42 KGIET
-47 VDKAT
+47 VDEAT
-52 GLEVI
+52 GLDVI

-90 LAVFDRDYA
+90 LAVFDRDYT
-99 DSFSTGSKEGAVT
+99 DSFSTGAKEGAVT

-145 GVVELYIAEKSFR
+145 GVVELYISDKSFR

-165 YVLPQAFID
+165 FVLPQSFID
-174 EVKKSTEITEFN
+174 EVKKASETTEFN
-186 LKLKSGSKSVVV
+186 LKLKSGSKSAVV
-198 PIGSETIDSLK
+198 PIGNETVASLK

-217 TWEKPQINLVASKVT
+217 TWDKPKINLVALNVT
-232 KKKLNTEEIANKTLP
+232 KQKLDTEEIANKTLP

-262 VLDNTGLVI
+262 VLDNNGLVI

-282 EFQLIGD
+282 EFQITGE
-289 GGIKAQGKVIY
+289 GGIKTEGRVIY

-307 ALVRSNEL
+307 ALVRANGL
-315 RKIKPLP
+315 KGTKPLP
-322 ICYAS
+322 ICYAT
-327 YPTPGQ
+327 YPSPGQ
-333 NVVALGS
+333 SVVALGS
-340 PEGLAGTITRGIV
+340 PEGLAGTVTRGIV
-353 SAVRYPSGDL
+353 SAVRYPTGDL

-382 GNSGGPLVNSKG
+382 GNSGGPLVNNKG

-401 FNIDYGKS
+401 FNIDYGRS

-423 ALEIRGKSFKSNLN
+423 ALEVKGQSLNSTLN

-443 KSGWFF
+443 Q

>member
-1 MKKLF
+1 MKKFFLPLIFALF
-6 IPLLFALAIQSPI
+6 IPIPVSAIEI
-19 NAAKVNCDS
+19 NCDS
-28 AVWKNKPQ
+28 SVWKNKPQ

-42 KGTKA
+42 KGIET
-47 VDKAT
+47 VDEAT
-52 GLEVI
+52 GLDVI

-90 LAVFDRDYA
+90 LAVFDRDYT

-145 GVVELYIAEKSFR
+145 GVVELYISDKSFR

-165 YVLPQAFID
+165 FALPQSFID
-174 EVKKSTEITEFN
+174 EVKKASETTEFN
-186 LKLKSGSKSVVV
+186 LKLKSGSKSAVV
-198 PIGSETIDSLK
+198 PIGNETVASLK

-217 TWEKPQINLVASKVT
+217 TWDKPKINLVALNVT
-232 KKKLNTEEIANKTLP
+232 KQKLDTEEIANKTLP

-262 VLDNTGLVI
+262 VLDNNGLVI

-282 EFQLIGD
+282 EFQITGE
-289 GGIKAQGKVIY
+289 GGIKTEGRVIY

-307 ALVRSNEL
+307 ALVRANGL
-315 RKIKPLP
+315 KGTKPLP
-322 ICYAS
+322 ICYAT
-327 YPTPGQ
+327 YPSPGQ
-333 NVVALGS
+333 SVVALGS
-340 PEGLAGTITRGIV
+340 PEGLAGTVTRGIV
-353 SAVRYPSGDL
+353 SAVRYPTGDL

-382 GNSGGPLVNSKG
+382 GNSGGPLVNNKG

-401 FNIDYGKS
+401 FNIDYGRS

-423 ALEIRGKSFKSNLN
+423 ALEVKGESLNSTLN

-443 KSGWFF
+443 Q

>member
-1 MKKLF
+1 MKKFFLPLIFALF
-6 IPLLFALAIQSPI
+6 IPIPVSAVEI
-19 NAAKVNCDS
+19 NCDS
-28 AVWKNKPQ
+28 AVWRDRPQ

-42 KGTKA
+42 KGIET
-47 VDKAT
+47 VDEAT
-52 GLEVI
+52 GLDVI

-90 LAVFDRDYA
+90 LAVFDRDYT
-99 DSFSTGSKEGAVT
+99 DSFSTGAKEGAVT

-145 GVVELYIAEKSFR
+145 GVVELYISDKSFR

-165 YVLPQAFID
+165 FALPQSFID
-174 EVKKSTEITEFN
+174 EVKKASETTEFN
-186 LKLKSGSKSVVV
+186 LKLKSGSKSAVV
-198 PIGSETIDSLK
+198 PIGNETVASLK

-217 TWEKPQINLVASKVT
+217 TWDKPKINLVALNVT
-232 KKKLNTEEIANKTLP
+232 KQKLDTEEIANKTLP

-262 VLDNTGLVI
+262 VLDNNGLVI

-282 EFQLIGD
+282 EFQITGE
-289 GGIKAQGKVIY
+289 GGIKTEGRVVY

-307 ALVRSNEL
+307 ALVRSNGL
-315 RKIKPLP
+315 KGTKPLP
-322 ICYAS
+322 ICYAT
-327 YPTPGQ
+327 YPSPGQ
-333 NVVALGS
+333 SVVALGS
-340 PEGLAGTITRGIV
+340 PEGLAGTVTRGIV
-353 SAVRYPSGDL
+353 SAVRYPTGDL

-382 GNSGGPLVNSKG
+382 GNSGGPLVNNKG

-401 FNIDYGKS
+401 FNIDYGRS

-423 ALEIRGKSFKSNLN
+423 ALEVKGQSLNSTLN

-443 KSGWFF
+443 Q

>member
-1 MKKLF
+1 MKKFFLPLIFALF
-6 IPLLFALAIQSPI
+6 IPIPVSAVEI
-19 NAAKVNCDS
+19 NCDS
-28 AVWKNKPQ
+28 AVWRDRPQ

-42 KGTKA
+42 KGIET
-47 VDKAT
+47 VDEAT
-52 GLEVI
+52 GLDVI

-90 LAVFDRDYA
+90 LAVFDRDYT
-99 DSFSTGSKEGAVT
+99 DSFSTGAKEGAVT

-145 GVVELYIAEKSFR
+145 GVVELYISDKSFR

-165 YVLPQAFID
+165 FVLPQSFID
-174 EVKKSTEITEFN
+174 EVKKASETTEFN
-186 LKLKSGSKSVVV
+186 LKLKSGSKSAVV
-198 PIGSETIDSLK
+198 PIGNETVASLK

-217 TWEKPQINLVASKVT
+217 TWDKPKINLVALNVT
-232 KKKLNTEEIANKTLP
+232 KQKLDTEEIANKTLP

-262 VLDNTGLVI
+262 VLDNNGLVI

-282 EFQLIGD
+282 EFQITGE
-289 GGIKAQGKVIY
+289 GGIKTEGRVIY

-307 ALVRSNEL
+307 ALLRSNGL
-315 RKIKPLP
+315 KGTKPLP
-322 ICYAS
+322 ICYS
-327 YPTPGQ
+327 TYPSPGQ
-333 NVVALGS
+333 SVVALGS
-340 PEGLAGTITRGIV
+340 PEGLAGTVTRGIV
-353 SAVRYPSGDL
+353 SAVRYPTGDL

-382 GNSGGPLVNSKG
+382 GNSGGPLVNNKG

-401 FNIDYGKS
+401 FNIDYGRS

-423 ALEIRGKSFKSNLN
+423 ALEVKGQSLNSTLN

-443 KSGWFF
+443 Q